1 MIKTVR
7 VINSE
12 TNATFH
18 KRRLISKE
26 KKKTTEHIY
35 KDENINPELKMTT
48 DIKKAIN
55 SVP

>member
-1 MIKTVR
+1 MIKIVR

-26 KKKTTEHIY
+26 KMKTTEHMY
-35 KDENINPELKMTT
+35 KDEKINPELKTAT
-48 DIKKAIN
+48 DIRNAIR